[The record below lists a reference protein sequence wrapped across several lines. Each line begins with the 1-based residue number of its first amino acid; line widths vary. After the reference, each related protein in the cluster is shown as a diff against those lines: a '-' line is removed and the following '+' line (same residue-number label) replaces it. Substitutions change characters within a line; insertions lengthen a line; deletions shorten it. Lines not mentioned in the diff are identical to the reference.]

1 MNSSEV
7 VIPNRGFIPE
17 GIAIN
22 KRFLAAAVA
31 EEVLEVEEEAEE
43 EEEEEE
49 EEFHQRC

>member
-22 KRFLAAAVA
+22 KRFLAAA
-31 EEVLEVEEEAEE
+31 EA